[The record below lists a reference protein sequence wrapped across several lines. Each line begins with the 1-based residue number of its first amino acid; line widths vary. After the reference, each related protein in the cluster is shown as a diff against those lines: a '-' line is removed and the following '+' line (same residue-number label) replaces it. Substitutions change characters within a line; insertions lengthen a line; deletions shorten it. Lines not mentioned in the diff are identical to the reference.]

1 MAKRGAEGPAFY
13 IARNV
18 ADNEPATGD
27 AANHTVAWVKDGVAT
42 AATNSPVEV
51 SSTLAPGLYYV
62 TITAVESDCALGVL
76 AGTSST
82 ADVEL
87 FGVAMS
93 FSAAAE
99 PGDAMTLTAAY
110 DAAKT
115 ASQLDS
121 EDVSGVV
128 SAELATYDAAKPAD
142 VPDATAIEAAVAAA
156 LAAYGAATDDDV
168 ADAQAAVIVAVAE
181 ALPSASEI
189 VAALYAS
196 SATLG
201 GASFRQVCNF
211 LVAMAKGRFEE
222 VADNTYTWYAD
233 DGVTALYT
241 LIASATGRTS
251 A

>member
-1 MAKRGAEGPAFY
+1 MAKRGVEQPAYFV
-13 IARNV
+13 AWNV

-27 AANHTVAWVKDGVAT
+27 AANITLAWVKDGVAT
-42 AATNSPVEV
+42 AATNSVVEV
-51 SSTLAPGLYYV
+51 SDTLADGLYCV
-62 TITAVESDCALGVL
+62 WITAEEADCALGVL

-82 ADVEL
+82 EGVRL
-87 FGVAMS
+87 FGVTMS
-93 FSAAAE
+93 FDEWAE

-121 EDVSGVV
+121 EDVGSVV
-128 SAELATYDAAKPAD
+128 AAELVDYGAAKPAD

-156 LAAYGAATDDDV
+156 LATYGAATDSDV
-168 ADAQAAVIVAVAE
+168 AAGIEAVLT
-181 ALPSASEI
+181 ALADVPSSAEI

-196 SATLG
+196 TATLG
-201 GASFRQVCNF
+201 GASFAQVCNF
-211 LVAMAKGRFEE
+211 LTAMAKGKFTSP
-222 VADNTYTWYAD
+222 ADNTYTWYAD
-233 DGVTALYT
+233 DGVTALFT